1 MAMLITDFSAGSH
14 GESPEIDFAPVYLAL
29 HIHELMGI
37 RHEFEKHYRENRL
50 VRLVLRDLSLFSLTC
65 LLLSNKQM

>member
-1 MAMLITDFSAGSH
+1 MLIIGLSSGPH

-50 VRLVLRDLSLFSLTC
+50 VRLVLRGRSFV
-65 LLLSNKQM
+65 